1 MKFWAANEIGQQIG
15 KFVAVGDRLEQLLAH
30 FRLTRQLLRI
40 GIHHLWPLPEGYFFV
55 VIRKRAFRLHPE
67 SGRAELVFRFPRG
80 NKPAHNG
87 VCVMEDGTILMGEY
101 VINSDRRHPI
111 ALHRSLDG
119 GRSFQTAHT
128 FSPGEVKH
136 IHFVQWDPFAKCVW
150 MGTGD
155 SDAECRLYCSN
166 DRGDSWKFVGGGTQ
180 LWRAVGVTFSADAL
194 YWGTDAGSDAGDHP
208 NYIMQLDRKAKTLSR
223 LLEIQ
228 GPAHGIGTLRNGT
241 IAVSTGVEGGANE
254 KDNSAHLWVR
264 SHGSTWHEAASFKKD
279 SFPFVVQYGVL
290 RFPKGTEK
298 CCDLVFT
305 GMGLVGAGETGM
317 FTRLHE
323 YP

>member
-150 MGTGD
+150 MGPVILMRNVVYTAVTIEAIAGNL
-155 SDAECRLYCSN
+155 SEAE
-166 DRGDSWKFVGGGTQ
+166 
-180 LWRAVGVTFSADAL
+180 
-194 YWGTDAGSDAGDHP
+194 
-208 NYIMQLDRKAKTLSR
+208 LSC
-223 LLEIQ
+223 
-228 GPAHGIGTLRNGT
+228 
-241 IAVSTGVEGGANE
+241 
-254 KDNSAHLWVR
+254 
-264 SHGSTWHEAASFKKD
+264 
-279 SFPFVVQYGVL
+279 GVL
-290 RFPKGTEK
+290 SASLFPPMH
-298 CCDLVFT
+298 CT
-305 GMGLVGAGETGM
+305 GERTLGQTPATIQTTLCSLTGKL
-317 FTRLHE
+317 R
-323 YP
+323 P